1 MPGSAAA
8 LPGFKKNIMNAMYN
22 QEFTIRNSY
31 LTEIDMPAA
40 PAAGDKIFFKDYP
53 NLTPRNGRRIFFTG
67 VDAYYVDVLNTSPN
81 GIQLVSLA
89 ELSKFTFTIAV
100 GSTERLYKMPATNL
114 VTFLNGGFIRKLN
127 NLEVTI
133 TKCYVT
139 CNAAGV
145 TANRAIGFNW
155 YYETAKI

>member
-1 MPGSAAA
+1 
-8 LPGFKKNIMNAMYN
+8 MYN

-31 LTEIDMPAA
+31 LTEIDFAAA

-53 NLTPRNGRRIFFTG
+53 NLTNRNGRKIIFTG
-67 VDAYYVDVLNTSPN
+67 VEAYYSDFLSTSPN
-81 GIQLVSLA
+81 GITVLGLA
-89 ELSKFTFTIAV
+89 DAAKLTVTLAV
-100 GSTERLYKMPATNL
+100 GSTERLYKMPVTNL

-139 CNAAGV
+139 VNAAGIA
-145 TANRAIGFNW
+145 ANRAICFNW
-155 YYETAKI
+155 YYETQKL